1 METIQIKNEVF
12 TITQNQTLV
21 LNNPAQVT
29 FLNNGLPGEYVLINN
44 SLIIFP
50 FRDVI
55 TGVADAPA
63 NFTLQNNSGEIDTTN
78 YQIIFPTGAG
88 NLTVICK
95 YYVNNK

>member
-1 METIQIKNEVF
+1 MEKIFIKNEVF

-44 SLIIFP
+44 SLIIYP
-50 FRDVI
+50 FRDVL
-55 TGVADAPA
+55 TGTADAPA
-63 NFTLQNNSGEIDTTN
+63 NFTLQNNGGEVDTTN
-78 YQIIFPTGAG
+78 YQVIFPTGAG

-95 YYVNNK
+95 YYVKE